1 MPKTPFYPRLR
12 NAALLMLLLV
22 PPSAWLVS
30 QLSVDN
36 RQEKL
41 VNQSGEAAQRYRQF
55 KQDFGHDEFVIMAL
69 SGRDLFDE
77 DVLDDTLVLTEALE
91 GLPEVASVNG
101 IPVIYRELF
110 GEEYPE
116 ALYEEMTSTPFY
128 QNLLIS
134 TDEAVAGLMLQL
146 EPLHSVSQRQALVE
160 GVEGVATLARQQG
173 FRVDL
178 VGQPIF
184 SVAINRITSGETGR
198 TFPVAGVVALVML
211 LLLLRSFSAALVV
224 LVCGGLT
231 LLYTLAV
238 VKLIGW
244 DMNLITTSLPLVLFV
259 LAIANGIHVA
269 SRYLRTLHN
278 ISDRSQ
284 AMSHTLTELRRSCAL
299 SSITTVFGF
308 LSLLVA
314 DLDAISQMGIYMS
327 LGILFSLLTNFTVG
341 AWLLIVVRPKPAPGG
356 GNKLAL
362 LLRHRL
368 DFAMLHPGTVIVAFA
383 LVAAVGAVG
392 AFNISS
398 SGDGMQFLP
407 RDHPLTESHAFV
419 SRRLT
424 GLTAVELVVSTP
436 EGWLQEKYW
445 PALEQLAYEIA
456 AIDQVQRVYG
466 PLTILKKMHQWSQGG
481 DPADFRLPDSTEAA
495 ENILELLDEQN
506 GAQLAAYAT
515 PDRTRIRI
523 SVLADLR
530 GDKATSELIEQIDRI
545 SWELPKPLQAYS
557 TGISVQMRTLGEGLL
572 KTQLTSYALAFVLIF
587 TTIGIGLRSRQLLV
601 MSVLPNVL
609 PMLVIFALMWQL
621 GITLNTATVMV
632 ASISLGIAVDNTVHF
647 LTRFSKQRRRNT
659 TALEAAEST
668 IEQVGP
674 SITIT
679 TLTACLG
686 FFALVPSAFEPI
698 SNLGLLSGSAILVA
712 LVSNLLFLPAIIA
725 LSSKKA

>member
-1 MPKTPFYPRLR
+1 
-12 NAALLMLLLV
+12 
-22 PPSAWLVS
+22 
-30 QLSVDN
+30 
-36 RQEKL
+36 
-41 VNQSGEAAQRYRQF
+41 
-55 KQDFGHDEFVIMAL
+55 
-69 SGRDLFDE
+69 
-77 DVLDDTLVLTEALE
+77 
-91 GLPEVASVNG
+91 
-101 IPVIYRELF
+101 
-110 GEEYPE
+110 
-116 ALYEEMTSTPFY
+116 
-128 QNLLIS
+128 
-134 TDEAVAGLMLQL
+134 
-146 EPLHSVSQRQALVE
+146 
-160 GVEGVATLARQQG
+160 
-173 FRVDL
+173 
-178 VGQPIF
+178 
-184 SVAINRITSGETGR
+184 
-198 TFPVAGVVALVML
+198 
-211 LLLLRSFSAALVV
+211 
-224 LVCGGLT
+224 
-231 LLYTLAV
+231 
-238 VKLIGW
+238 
-244 DMNLITTSLPLVLFV
+244 
-259 LAIANGIHVA
+259 
-269 SRYLRTLHN
+269 
-278 ISDRSQ
+278 
-284 AMSHTLTELRRSCAL
+284 
-299 SSITTVFGF
+299 
-308 LSLLVA
+308 
-314 DLDAISQMGIYMS
+314 
-327 LGILFSLLTNFTVG
+327 
-341 AWLLIVVRPKPAPGG
+341 
-356 GNKLAL
+356 
-362 LLRHRL
+362 
-368 DFAMLHPGTVIVAFA
+368 
-383 LVAAVGAVG
+383 VG

>member
-1 MPKTPFYPRLR
+1 
-12 NAALLMLLLV
+12 
-22 PPSAWLVS
+22 
-30 QLSVDN
+30 
-36 RQEKL
+36 
-41 VNQSGEAAQRYRQF
+41 
-55 KQDFGHDEFVIMAL
+55 
-69 SGRDLFDE
+69 
-77 DVLDDTLVLTEALE
+77 
-91 GLPEVASVNG
+91 
-101 IPVIYRELF
+101 
-110 GEEYPE
+110 
-116 ALYEEMTSTPFY
+116 
-128 QNLLIS
+128 
-134 TDEAVAGLMLQL
+134 MLQL
-146 EPLHSVSQRQALVE
+146 EPLHAVAQGQSLVE
-160 GVEGVATLARQQG
+160 GIVPVAELARQQG

-278 ISDRSQ
+278 ISDRHA

-341 AWLLIVVRPKPAPGG
+341 AWLLIVVRPKPSPGG
-356 GNKLAL
+356 GNRLASV
-362 LLRHRL
+362 LRHRL
-368 DFAMLHPGTVIVAFA
+368 DFAMLHPRTVIIAFA
-383 LVAAVGAVG
+383 IVAAVGAVG

-436 EGWLQEKYW
+436 DGWLQDKYW
-445 PALEQLAYEIA
+445 PALERLAHEIA
-456 AIDQVQRVYG
+456 SIDHVQRVYG
-466 PLTILKKMHQWSQGG
+466 PLTVLKKMHQWSQGG
-481 DPADFRLPDSTEAA
+481 EPADYRLPDSTVAA
-495 ENILELLDEQN
+495 KGILDLLDEQN
-506 GAQLAAYAT
+506 AAQLAAYAT
-515 PDRTRIRI
+515 PDGSRIRI

-530 GDKATSELIEQIDRI
+530 GDAATTDLIEGINQLAGK
-545 SWELPKPLQAYS
+545 LPMPLSAYS

-572 KTQLTSYALAFVLIF
+572 KTQLTSYALAFFLIF
-587 TTIGIGLRSRQLLV
+587 TAIGIGLRSRQLLV
-601 MSVLPNVL
+601 MSVLPNVM

-621 GITLNTATVMV
+621 DIALNTATVMV

-647 LTRFSKQRRRNT
+647 LTRFSKQRHRGSA
-659 TALEAAEST
+659 ALAAAEST

-674 SITIT
+674 SITIS
-679 TLTACLG
+679 TLTTCLG

-698 SNLGLLSGSAILVA
+698 SNLGLLSGSAILAA

-725 LSSKKA
+725 LSSKET